1 MSLIEKWYTKGFD
14 YIEPQ
19 IVIANITP
27 RCNLKCS
34 HCYWSHNIKESSID
48 DWSKSVKEIKKLN
61 CYVVYAGRIL
71 SQNGAKFVNL
81 FHKETSQKLGIIDNG
96 WTILNHPDILPL
108 FDQISISIDGQK
120 KDHDRLRNKNGAWDY
135 SMKTLRKLKSKD
147 YDPVVS
153 SVITPFN
160 LKNWYIFE
168 EILEMEDIPMSSTFV
183 WDLPQTKKRGL
194 INWDKKSL
202 NQAWEILLSG
212 TPKLVNL
219 YSLTQIELLSSHLK
233 KLNWENEEGSLKAK
247 IGDVVIRYRPSSV
260 ISVSEIDLYWDGIL
274 YTSIATGDKI
284 PLHKVDLNFF
294 KEVNRMRSRELRIWR
309 NIL

>member
-183 WDLPQTKKRGL
+183 WDLPQTK
-194 INWDKKSL
+194 N
-202 NQAWEILLSG
+202 
-212 TPKLVNL
+212 
-219 YSLTQIELLSSHLK
+219 
-233 KLNWENEEGSLKAK
+233 
-247 IGDVVIRYRPSSV
+247 
-260 ISVSEIDLYWDGIL
+260 
-274 YTSIATGDKI
+274 
-284 PLHKVDLNFF
+284 
-294 KEVNRMRSRELRIWR
+294 
-309 NIL
+309 

>member
-1 MSLIEKWYTKGFD
+1 M
-14 YIEPQ
+14 
-19 IVIANITP
+19 
-27 RCNLKCS
+27 
-34 HCYWSHNIKESSID
+34 
-48 DWSKSVKEIKKLN
+48 
-61 CYVVYAGRIL
+61 
-71 SQNGAKFVNL
+71 
-81 FHKETSQKLGIIDNG
+81 
-96 WTILNHPDILPL
+96 
-108 FDQISISIDGQK
+108 
-120 KDHDRLRNKNGAWDY
+120 
-135 SMKTLRKLKSKD
+135 
-147 YDPVVS
+147 
-153 SVITPFN
+153 
-160 LKNWYIFE
+160 
-168 EILEMEDIPMSSTFV
+168 
-183 WDLPQTKKRGL
+183 
-194 INWDKKSL
+194 